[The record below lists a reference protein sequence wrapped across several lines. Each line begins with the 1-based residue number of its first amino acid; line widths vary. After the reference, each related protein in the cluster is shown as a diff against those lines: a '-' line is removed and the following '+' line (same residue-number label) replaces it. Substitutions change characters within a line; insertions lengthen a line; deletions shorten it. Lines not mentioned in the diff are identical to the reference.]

1 MKEAF
6 NVAGTEYNASNF
18 KRLGEDNDDYNM
30 SKSEISEY
38 YPDGARI
45 YQYDI
50 SGVVTLVPEPDNEYD
65 PNAIRVDVDGLKI
78 GYIKR
83 SETSKVREIISSG
96 DYSVRINV
104 AGYGKCKTVFMDTD
118 LKTHVD
124 TETDPSYFCQ
134 IIIDDHKEAP
144 KAQPVVE
151 SAPAKQNKHGF
162 LSAVALVL
170 GIIIIILGVLLLLAA
185 PVPGII
191 MIIIGVLEIRWSR
204 RIRK

>member
-30 SKSEISEY
+30 SKSEIAEY

-45 YQYDI
+45 YQYDV

-83 SETSKVREIISSG
+83 SETSKVRKIISSG

-144 KAQPVVE
+144 KSQPIAE
-151 SAPAKQNKHGF
+151 GAPAKPKSRGP
-162 LSAVALVL
+162 LPVLAL
-170 GIIIIILGVLLLLAA
+170 IT
-185 PVPGII
+185 GII
-191 MIIIGVLEIRWSR
+191 MIIMGVLLLPTAPLFGIIAIVIGVLEIRWSR
-204 RIRK
+204 RRRK